1 MIAAARARRF
11 ATRPFLVFASL
22 ALMAAGAPPQSDA
35 LPKLGVNYVYHGMG
49 KFVRAHGGTPE
60 EYIAHQNEKLRRI
73 GPVWVRSAGKGD
85 RTALHWATVEPTDG
99 AFDFTLHDARV
110 RDSQGR
116 GLLMLGNV
124 DFSDPPSYAR
134 VGGKYFDDAK
144 YLAFLR
150 KIVERYDGDG
160 QDDMPGLTQPIKFWE
175 IGNEPGGRGE
185 FHGTAEDY
193 AHVLGIS
200 RESIQAN
207 DPDAKVLIG
216 GWVIGQ
222 LREEE
227 TWRRALE
234 LFDRTLAAGGGA
246 WFDIMNYHEYTDDC
260 DFLTYCHVNGFQE
273 LLKKYGL
280 VKPFWI
286 TEANTKLQKEGKGRY
301 AGVSVRH
308 TVERQAQDL
317 VKRAIVAFD
326 AGVDVFFWHRIDD
339 IKGESLGVGLFDEND
354 QPKPVFYNLQFLA
367 SRLEGFRSIQRIRQM
382 PDSIYLY
389 RLETNAGAEFVL
401 WTEAEDMTL
410 DLSSCMGAEEVE
422 MTYAITEGGESQPM
436 IRTAPRSSVPVTQT
450 PVFIRPI
457 G

>member
-1 MIAAARARRF
+1 VIAIARARRF

-22 ALMAAGAPPQSDA
+22 ALIGADAASHA

-49 KFVRAHGGTPE
+49 KFVRAHGGAPE

-85 RTALHWATVEPTDG
+85 RTALHWASVEPTEG

-110 RDSQGR
+110 KDSQGR

-124 DFSDPPSYAR
+124 DFSGPPSYAR
-134 VGGKYFDDAK
+134 VRGKYFDDAK
-144 YLAFLR
+144 CLVFLR

-160 QDDMPGLTQPIKFWE
+160 KDDMPGLTQPIKFWE
-175 IGNEPGGRGE
+175 IGNEPGVRGE

-193 AHVLGIS
+193 AHVLRIS
-200 RESIQAN
+200 RESIKAN
-207 DPDAKVLIG
+207 DPDAKILIG

-227 TWRRALE
+227 TWRRALG

-260 DFLTYCHVNGFQE
+260 DFQTYCHVDAFRASLEKHGCE
-273 LLKKYGL
+273 
-280 VKPFWI
+280 KPFWI

-301 AGVSVRH
+301 AGVSTRH

-339 IKGESLGVGLFDEND
+339 IKGESLGVGLFDADD
-354 QPKPVFYNLQFLA
+354 QPKPVFYNLQLLA
-367 SRLEGFRSIQRIRQM
+367 SKLEGFRSIQRIKQM

-389 RLETNAGAEFVL
+389 RLETNAGAELVL
-401 WTEAEDMTL
+401 WTEAQDTAL
-410 DLSSCMGAEEVE
+410 DLSGYSPADEVE
-422 MTYAITEGGESQPM
+422 MAYAITEGGKSQPM
-436 IRTAPRSSVPVTQT
+436 VRTAPRSSVPATQT

-457 G
+457 R